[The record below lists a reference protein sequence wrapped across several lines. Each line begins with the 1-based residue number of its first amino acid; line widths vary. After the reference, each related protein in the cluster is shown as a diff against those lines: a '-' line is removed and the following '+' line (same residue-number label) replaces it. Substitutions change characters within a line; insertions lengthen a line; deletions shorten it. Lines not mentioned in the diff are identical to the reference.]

1 MKKPPKKTAR
11 TVDPRGKKKARGG
24 AAGAAVVRPAPRPA
38 MPTLADYNPALVP
51 CDGPTRRARGKM
63 LAKYLCRIGE
73 ATLSAEPDPYEAR
86 ELRRQEAEDV
96 VIRELFAAALR
107 LPDPWRAAL
116 IIEAKTCKDAYS
128 ELGARLAA
136 AFAGDDGEGEA
147 LAFCRAREA
156 VAAHGG
162 EKNARLAAM
171 LFAHRHKLAFGCCP
185 TRAAVRQWLVRG
197 NLLRSEDAQKD
208 SSRRRHEARDFFTG
222 PILGGLPRGKPGR
235 TKRAP

>member
-1 MKKPPKKTAR
+1 MKNGAKKKAR
-11 TVDPRGKKKARGG
+11 TVDPRGKKKGRGG
-24 AAGAAVVRPAPRPA
+24 AASAAVVRLSPRPS
-38 MPTLADYNPALVP
+38 MPTLADYNPAPVP

-63 LAKYLCRIGE
+63 LAKYFCRIGE
-73 ATLSAEPDPYEAR
+73 AILSAEPDPYEAR
-86 ELRRQEAEDV
+86 ELRRQEDEDT

-107 LPDPWRAAL
+107 LKDPWRAAL
-116 IIEAKTCKDAYS
+116 IIEAKTCKDAFS

-136 AFAGDDGEGEA
+136 AFAGDDGEEA

-171 LFAHRHKLAFGCCP
+171 LFAHRHNLAFGCYP

-197 NLLRSEDAQKD
+197 NLLRFEDAQKD

-222 PILGGLPRGKPGR
+222 PILGELPRGKPGR